1 MKIISKFRE
10 NLGLQDYHLGPVLRP
25 QSFPVFLKKL
35 EGSGLVSVWSGSQS
49 QIHPS
54 NQTLKHYIQEA
65 AGEGSLEKDGEGALD
80 PACDGGGMLVSVL
93 ESVWSGFVVEDQ
105 VEFVI
110 PA

>member
-1 MKIISKFRE
+1 MAAVDEGDRVTPGDSARE
-10 NLGLQDYHLGPVLRP
+10 AAG
-25 QSFPVFLKKL
+25 
-35 EGSGLVSVWSGSQS
+35 EGAQEAASEGAR
-49 QIHPS
+49 
-54 NQTLKHYIQEA
+54 EA

-93 ESVWSGFVVEDQ
+93 ESVWSGFVVEDR